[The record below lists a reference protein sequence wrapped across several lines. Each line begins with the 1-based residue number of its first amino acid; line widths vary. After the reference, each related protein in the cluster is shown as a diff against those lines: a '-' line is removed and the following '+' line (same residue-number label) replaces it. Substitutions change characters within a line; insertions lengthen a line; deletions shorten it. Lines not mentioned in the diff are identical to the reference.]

1 MRPQRVVL
9 VCLAALALV
18 GGACGGGDK
27 SSDLATKDPKAAMKA
42 AATRTAEAKTVRLAL
57 TATSATKVKVLS
69 GSGSYDFTNE
79 RGRFTLKTTLGSGAD
94 MLITPTD
101 VYIKVPKKAKP
112 TDPSW
117 IKLTEADITAA
128 SEGGSGQF
136 IQSIRKQVDPRTT
149 LTALGTSVPDLT
161 KIGEAT
167 IRGTKT
173 THLRGKVDLS
183 DKAIAAA
190 PASQQEGLRAA
201 QKVFGADG
209 YPVDVWLDSDGR
221 VRRVQYEVTSGE
233 GAAKST
239 TTVKLD
245 LYDFGKA
252 PTIELPA
259 ASDVGDASSLTTTTT
274 AGK

>member
-1 MRPQRVVL
+1 MRSQRVL
-9 VCLAALALV
+9 VVCAAALALV
-18 GGACGGGDK
+18 GAACGGDSK
-27 SSDLATKDPKAAMKA
+27 SSDLATKDPKAAMA
-42 AATRTAEAKTVRLAL
+42 AAASRTADAKTVRLAL
-57 TATSATKVKVLS
+57 SATSSTNVKVLS
-69 GSGSYDFTNE
+69 GSGSYDFPNE

-101 VYIKVPKKAKP
+101 VYIKVPQKAHP

-117 IKLTEADITAA
+117 IKLTEADIAQASAA
-128 SEGGSGQF
+128 GSGQF
-136 IQSIRKQVDPRTT
+136 IDSIRKQVDPRTT
-149 LTALGTSVPDLT
+149 LTALGTSVPDLK
-161 KIGEAT
+161 KIGTST

-173 THLRGKVDLS
+173 THLRGQVDLS

-190 PASQQEGLRAA
+190 PAAQQEGLRAA

-209 YPVDVWLDSDGR
+209 YPVDVWLDGDGR

-233 GAAKST
+233 GAAKTT

-252 PTIELPA
+252 PAIELPP
-259 ASDVGDASSLTTTTT
+259 ASDVGDSSSLQTTTTV
-274 AGK
+274 GK